1 MTHHGTTA
9 AADAELR
16 VPARG
21 ARYAVAAMAG
31 DTATRGEPDRAK
43 ALHGRRVGLWLGL
56 ALFVVMLLFADL
68 KPGEPAVTRMGAVAV
83 LMAVWWITDAIP
95 LAATALLPLVL
106 FPAMG
111 IMSGRDTAP
120 VYVNHI
126 IFLFVGG
133 FIIALSMEKW
143 GLHKRIAL
151 WIIRAIGSGPDRLI
165 LSFMIASAFLSMWIS
180 NTATTIM
187 MVTIGL
193 AIIAEQ
199 ENTFG
204 RQRTRRLSVGMLLAI
219 AYGASIG
226 GTATIVGT
234 PPNLFFVRILENRF
248 PDADPI
254 GFGQWMLL
262 GLPLSVAFLVIVWLL
277 LTRVFFRAPKDLT
290 LSSHV
295 IREESRQL
303 GPIRFAEGAVLAV
316 FTLTALLW
324 VFRGDLRLGV
334 ATIPGWSNL
343 LPFPELIDDGT
354 VAVAMAL
361 TLFLIPSRDTVSDQG
376 QRIADLGVFARVPWH
391 IVLLFGGGF
400 ALAEGFQQTGLS
412 AWVGERFVGLED
424 APPLVSIAAA
434 CTTLTFLTEVTSN
447 TATTQIILP
456 ILASAGV
463 AMGENPLLLMIPATL
478 SASCAFMLPVATP
491 PNAIIFGS
499 GRITIADMAKVGIV
513 INLIGIVVITT
524 VFYLLGTAVF
534 SIDPGVAPAWAASAP

>member
-1 MTHHGTTA
+1 MAGDA
-9 AADAELR
+9 ATRGDTDRTKAVLGPR
-16 VPARG
+16 VGFWLGLGLFAVILLFVDLEPGEPLVTRMA
-21 ARYAVAAMAG
+21 AVAA
-31 DTATRGEPDRAK
+31 
-43 ALHGRRVGLWLGL
+43 
-56 ALFVVMLLFADL
+56 
-68 KPGEPAVTRMGAVAV
+68 

-106 FPAMG
+106 FPLLG
-111 IMSGRDTAP
+111 IMRGRDTAP

-133 FIIALSMEKW
+133 FIIALAMEKW

-151 WIIRAIGSGPDRLI
+151 WIIRAVGSSPARLI

-199 ENTFG
+199 ESAFG
-204 RQRTRRLSVGMLLAI
+204 RQRTHKLSVGMLLAI

-226 GTATIVGT
+226 GIATLVGT
-234 PPNLFFVRILENRF
+234 PPNLSFVRILEIVF
-248 PDADPI
+248 PDVEPI

-262 GLPLSVAFLVIVWLL
+262 GLPLTATMLVIVWLL

-290 LSSHV
+290 LPADV

-303 GPIRFAEGAVLAV
+303 GPMRFAEGAVLAV

-324 VFRGDLRLGV
+324 VFRKDLNLGMV
-334 ATIPGWSNL
+334 TLPGWSNL

-361 TLFLIPSRDTVSDQG
+361 TLFLIPSRASGSD
-376 QRIADLGVFARVPWH
+376 RSRAIADLGIFARVPWH

-400 ALAEGFQQTGLS
+400 ALAKGFQTTGLS
-412 AWVGERFVGLED
+412 AFVGEQFAGLEG
-424 APPLVSIAAA
+424 APPVAMIAAA
-434 CTTLTFLTEVTSN
+434 CTTLTFLTELTSN
-447 TATTQIILP
+447 TATTEMVLP

-463 AMGENPLLLMIPATL
+463 AVGENPLLLMIPATL

-513 INLIGIVVITT
+513 INLIGIAVIAI

-534 SIDPGVAPAWAASAP
+534 SIDPGVVPDWTTAAV